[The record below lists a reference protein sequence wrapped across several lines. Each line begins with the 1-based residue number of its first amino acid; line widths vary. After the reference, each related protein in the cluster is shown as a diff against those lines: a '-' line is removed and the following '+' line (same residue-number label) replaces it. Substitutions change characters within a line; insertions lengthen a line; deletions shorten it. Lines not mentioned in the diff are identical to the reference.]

1 MIFKSIQYYYFL
13 KDKQNL
19 YVLIKKKYMRFGIVL
34 ILLTILNLLSIFIQN
49 KIQPVFISL
58 LLIEIFAKNLLT
70 VLDLIK
76 KNFLVLNLEQKVLRK
91 KIFLYKI

>member
-1 MIFKSIQYYYFL
+1 MYKRQ
-13 KDKQNL
+13 
-19 YVLIKKKYMRFGIVL
+19 
-34 ILLTILNLLSIFIQN
+34 
-49 KIQPVFISL
+49 VFISL

-91 KIFLYKI
+91 KIFLYKIPSMYFLLILIEYTFIIYILSLIHILNHKN